1 MSKMLTLNILHDKL
15 TIQKLNRNQK
25 SFQVTVQ
32 EIVQYVIIALSI
44 KMSRKINQ
52 IWHQTVQM

>member
-1 MSKMLTLNILHDKL
+1 MLTLNILHDKL

>member
-32 EIVQYVIIALSI
+32 EIVQYVIVALSI